1 MNNNIHTL
9 KTIKEVE
16 DYRAQ
21 VNEACDERV
30 KYINTLIKGS
40 DLSKKSFGYIKECFE
55 TLSPKLFETKEGKKI
70 IRNYIDF
77 VKSNKNISSLHAIYE
92 NIRKSNKNTDVD
104 FLIESITNQDWG
116 ISKNTL
122 ASDVESFGKILA
134 EAYIYLGNEV
144 DEMLPQEKEEFSNAV
159 YYIAENK
166 PSKKNLYEYS
176 TAVKIIKENISKVE
190 SNEKLFESGNLD
202 GIVEK
207 MLNEFNEK
215 YSSELTDEEKTAL
228 KELSLS
234 ENREEVFN
242 KYKDSCRNKI
252 EEARNIFVSNGDK
265 SSSDRLSRVLEQIN
279 TKTYCKETV
288 GDDVCN
294 LIGLSNI
301 F

>member
-70 IRNYIDF
+70 IKNYIDF

-116 ISKNTL
+116 INKNTL